1 MEKKIMTHPELYEES
16 LRLQDLVEEYRNN
29 NDYKRLEKVLL
40 ELDIV
45 YDGLN
50 YCDED
55 EYLDDMCDLYKE
67 LYDMYYNQNEEE
79 KLIWCFSKMFENY
92 DNLIQRDKGNNELI
106 EKHKV
111 GVKELYE
118 KYNNLN
124 INEDILKEYPR
135 LKEYL

>member
-1 MEKKIMTHPELYEES
+1 MTHPELYEES
-16 LRLQDLVEEYRNN
+16 LRLQDLVEEYRGN
-29 NDYKRLEKVLL
+29 NDYKRLEEVLL

-55 EYLDDMCDLYKE
+55 EYLDYKCDLYKE
-67 LYDMYYNQNEEE
+67 LYDMYCKQNEEE

-106 EKHKV
+106 EKHKI

-124 INEDILKEYPR
+124 INEDVLKEYPR